1 LKKTAWPLFTW
12 ISVLIAAGGVFLL
25 SRTVA
30 VLRVSNMDDPCSL
43 VFKIAPSEPFA
54 MFYTH
59 SIYDAPVEEIFEASS
74 GNIILKSVKT
84 DSPAVME
91 YYGFEG
97 IESLQDINV
106 SLGPTFTVKVGM
118 RQEQSLAVG
127 ERTIDLRT
135 IANQGDRIRVS
146 LGAVSLPRYFL
157 SSMYQCRKIR
167 ISASHRGHTGRAE
180 RRIKG

>member
-1 LKKTAWPLFTW
+1 LKARTRLLFAWIVIF
-12 ISVLIAAGGVFLL
+12 SAAGGVFLFSKTVMVL
-25 SRTVA
+25 S
-30 VLRVSNMDDPCSL
+30 VSNLDYPCSL

-74 GNIILKSVKT
+74 GKIILKSVKT

-91 YYGFEG
+91 YYGFEAM
-97 IESLQDINV
+97 EPLQDINL
-106 SLGPTFTVKVGM
+106 SLGPTFTVQVGM
-118 RQEQSLAVG
+118 RQEQSLVVG

-167 ISASHRGHTGRAE
+167 TSVGNG
-180 RRIKG
+180 